1 MFMNTD
7 DSELTLMQLSDS
19 FFPSGM
25 YTMSNGL
32 ETVFDQKRV
41 RSESDVYDFLENIL
55 EQQLD
60 PADSVALSN
69 AYDCAKNGDISGI
82 IQCDEILHSMKLIE
96 ETRAASCR
104 AGSQMLKCIS
114 AISSNDILQAY
125 SDAISKNESPGTHP
139 VVAGVCSFV
148 LGVKKEQARQ
158 MMMYGFCV
166 SVTGAALRLGLIDH
180 IQSQKILH
188 NLKPTIQK
196 TLEKFK
202 DTGINDCWQFSPGYD
217 LVQMTHEKKFSKMF
231 IT

>member
-1 MFMNTD
+1 MNTD
-7 DSELTLMQLSDS
+7 TSELTLMQLSDS

-32 ETVFDQKRV
+32 ETVFDEKRI

-55 EQQLD
+55 EQQLG

-69 AYDCAKNGDISGI
+69 AYDCAKNGNIFGI

-96 ETRAASCR
+96 ETRSASCR
-104 AGSQMLKCIS
+104 AGSQMMKCIC
-114 AISSNDILQAY
+114 AISSTEILEVY
-125 SDAISKNESPGTHP
+125 SEKISKNESPGTHP

-188 NLKPTIQK
+188 QLKPKIQEI
-196 TLEKFK
+196 LENFK
-202 DTGINDCWQFSPGYD
+202 DTEIDDCWQFSPGYD
-217 LVQMTHEKKFSKMF
+217 LIQMTHEKKFSKMF

>member
-1 MFMNTD
+1 MNTD
-7 DSELTLMQLSDS
+7 LSDLTLMQLSDS
-19 FFPSGM
+19 FFPSGL

-32 ETVFDQKRV
+32 ETVFDEKRV

-55 EQQLD
+55 EQQLG
-60 PADSVALSN
+60 PADSVAVSN
-69 AYDCAKNGDISGI
+69 AYDYAKNGNISGI

-96 ETRAASCR
+96 ETRSASCR
-104 AGSQMLKCIS
+104 AGSQMMKCIC
-114 AISSNDILQAY
+114 AISSTEILEVY
-125 SDAISKNESPGTHP
+125 SEKISKNESPGTHP

-188 NLKPTIQK
+188 QLKPKIQEI
-196 TLEKFK
+196 LENFK
-202 DTGINDCWQFSPGYD
+202 DTEIDDCWQFSPGYD
-217 LVQMTHEKKFSKMF
+217 LIQMTHEKKFSKMF

>member
-1 MFMNTD
+1 MFMNID
-7 DSELTLMQLSDS
+7 YSELTLMQLSDS
-19 FFPSGM
+19 FFPSGL

-32 ETVFDQKRV
+32 ETLFDEKRIS
-41 RSESDVYDFLENIL
+41 SESDVYDFLNVIL
-55 EQQLD
+55 EQQLG
-60 PADSVALSN
+60 PADSVAMSN
-69 AYDCAKNGDISGI
+69 AFDCAKNNDISGI
-82 IQCDEILHSMKLIE
+82 IQCDHILFSMKLIE

-104 AGSQMLKCIS
+104 AGSQMIKCIAS
-114 AISSNDILQAY
+114 ISSENLLKTY
-125 SDAISKNESPGTHP
+125 LEKISENASPGTHP

-188 NLKPTIQK
+188 KLKPKIQQ

-202 DTGINDCWQFSPGYD
+202 DAKIDDCWQFSPGYD

>member
-1 MFMNTD
+1 MNTD
-7 DSELTLMQLSDS
+7 YSELTLMQLSDS
-19 FFPSGM
+19 FFPSGL

-32 ETVFDQKRV
+32 ETFFDEKRIC
-41 RSESDVYDFLENIL
+41 SESDVYDFLEIIL
-55 EQQLD
+55 EQQLG

-69 AYDCAKNGDISGI
+69 AYDCVKNNDISGVVR
-82 IQCDEILHSMKLIE
+82 CDQILHSMKLIE

-104 AGSQMLKCIS
+104 AGSQMIKCIS
-114 AISSNDILQAY
+114 SISSIDILNTY
-125 SDAISKNESPGTHP
+125 SEKISKNESPGTHP

-180 IQSQKILH
+180 IQSQKVIH
-188 NLKPTIQK
+188 QLKPKIQQ

-202 DTGINDCWQFSPGYD
+202 DTQINDCWQFSPGYD
-217 LVQMTHEKKFSKMF
+217 LVQMKHEKKFSKMF